1 MRDAIE
7 DLRADVAYWTAEAP
21 RAEAY
26 SPRGGFGGASW
37 QKAEHSNDV
46 ESPNAA
52 GRHRTQLQSPTF
64 EIAP

>member
-26 SPRGGFGGASW
+26 SPGAGSVARHALEAAR
-37 QKAEHSNDV
+37 AEL
-46 ESPNAA
+46 AA
-52 GRHRTQLQSPTF
+52 ARRCG
-64 EIAP
+64 EAAAP